1 MFLQITNSQDY
12 THEVQKTCWLPD
24 YSDAI
29 CSNLIR
35 NKLHANRGVCSIFY
49 DIKMTHKVIHIQGLQ
64 LPVHFKRQCFASS
77 FTGSEIKPAKIHYSK
92 LV

>member
-1 MFLQITNSQDY
+1 MFQLAPDSQDY
-12 THEVQKTCWLPD
+12 THEILKTSRLPD

-35 NKLHANRGVCSIFY
+35 NKLHANRRVCSIFY

-64 LPVHFKRQCFASS
+64 LPEHFMRQRFASS
-77 FTGSEIKPAKIHYSK
+77 FT
-92 LV
+92 